1 MEWGKWDGW
10 QTKRGK
16 GKCAHK
22 LCTIPSESGACEAH
36 ADCALF
42 LCSARVCSRTSAA
55 AAVIA
60 ATSKTTNKAGFGAG
74 RGNFVDFY
82 DCLLCG
88 IGCWLVASWMG
99 PNENGEQQWQ
109 CQWRV
114 EENGNGKGN
123 LMANS
128 EWKRKVA
135 SLRLTPMRLFTQF
148 QIPTQF
154 E

>member
-1 MEWGKWDGW
+1 MGGGIRR
-10 QTKRGK
+10 RGK

-36 ADCALF
+36 ADCAFALSIS
-42 LCSARVCSRTSAA
+42 LLCSRTSAAA

-60 ATSKTTNKAGFGAG
+60 ATSKTTNKARFGAG

-88 IGCWLVASWMG
+88 IGCCADWLPVGWGQMKM
-99 PNENGEQQWQ
+99 ENS
-109 CQWRV
+109 
-114 EENGNGKGN
+114 NGNGNDEWTTTG
-123 LMANS
+123 MGGERES
-128 EWKRKVA
+128 DGEWKRKVA

>member
-1 MEWGKWDGW
+1 MEWEVASEEGERESVHINYAQYQVKV
-10 QTKRGK
+10 
-16 GKCAHK
+16 ALVK
-22 LCTIPSESGACEAH
+22 LTLTVLSLSIS
-36 ADCALF
+36 L
-42 LCSARVCSRTSAA
+42 LCSRTSAAA

-60 ATSKTTNKAGFGAG
+60 ATSKTTNKARFGAG

-88 IGCWLVASWMG
+88 IGCCADWLPVGWGQMKM
-99 PNENGEQQWQ
+99 ENS
-109 CQWRV
+109 
-114 EENGNGKGN
+114 NGNGNDEWTTTGVGGERE
-123 LMANS
+123 S
-128 EWKRKVA
+128 DGEWKRKVA